1 MLMNNTRILQVI
13 LSITLSLS
21 VFLITA
27 QKTYAAD
34 ETRYISDILYVPMHS
49 GKTTKHRIIHK
60 GLRTGTALK
69 LLDFDKKAGFSR
81 VKTAGGTEGWIQNQF
96 LSSTPVARTLL
107 AKEKQSNSALRKKLA
122 ALSEQT
128 QNISQSHSEFKQQV
142 KTLSSRNQK
151 LTNELTGI
159 KKISSNAINLDSNN
173 RELLKKNEML
183 KIDIAELQADNA
195 RLSDKSDKAWFVRGA
210 FAVMLGALLAVILP
224 RFKPKEKHSEWV

>member
-1 MLMNNTRILQVI
+1 MNNTRTLQII

-21 VFLITA
+21 FFLIA
-27 QKTYAAD
+27 VQKTYAAD

-49 GKTTKHRIIHK
+49 GKTTKHRIVHK
-60 GLRTGTALK
+60 GLRTGTALT

-81 VKTAGGTEGWIQNQF
+81 VKTAGGTVGWIQNQF

-107 AKEKQSNSALRKKLA
+107 AKEKQNTSALRKKLA
-122 ALSEQT
+122 ALREQT

-183 KIDIAELQADNA
+183 KIEITKLQSDNA
-195 RLSDKSDKAWFVRGA
+195 RLSDKSDKAWFIRGA
-210 FAVMLGALLAVILP
+210 FAVILGALLAIILP